1 MDHDRLTV
9 IRNGKKICLLSLLDL
24 VATQWHTCGWG
35 DGNRDFRPG
44 AHDSHNGQ
52 SNFAHEARE
61 FLRERFQFRYKEGPS
76 DRFVVPDEHSDR
88 GQASRVGGADS
99 CRANALASLAVKL
112 WPARR
117 CLDADS
123 VLGRGA
129 DVTPTHYSFYRCAV
143 DTSALV
149 RGD

>member
-9 IRNGKKICLLSLLDL
+9 TRKGKKICLLSLLDL

-76 DRFVVPDEHSDR
+76 NRFVVPDEHSDR
-88 GQASRVGGADS
+88 GQASIVGGADS
-99 CRANALASLAVKL
+99 WQSQRACKFGGEVMACPQVS
-112 WPARR
+112 
-117 CLDADS
+117 
-123 VLGRGA
+123 GRGFCFGTRGGCHP
-129 DVTPTHYSFYRCAV
+129 DPLLF
-143 DTSALV
+143 LQV
-149 RGD
+149 RSGYIGSG